1 MTTRWCQIP
10 PAGPLN
16 AILQVQKYAKRHH
29 SRSSCYLKPPARCRK
44 AAEVEIWI
52 FLLPPITARLCSL
65 SAMPLGMKKTPQ
77 DSHWD
82 SHLRPQSPSPAAAAA
97 SCTGAS
103 RIDRSDIS
111 LHPPAAA
118 GEGALLCFRGRMT
131 KGRAGRV
138 TGKAARTEESFH
150 ARVWT

>member
-1 MTTRWCQIP
+1 MDFSSPPPIP
-10 PAGPLN
+10 P
-16 AILQVQKYAKRHH
+16 
-29 SRSSCYLKPPARCRK
+29 
-44 AAEVEIWI
+44 
-52 FLLPPITARLCSL
+52 RLCSL
-65 SAMPLGMKKTPQ
+65 SATPLGMKKPPQ
-77 DSHWD
+77 DSRWD
-82 SHLRPQSPSPAAAAA
+82 THLRPQSPSPAAAAAA

-118 GEGALLCFRGRMT
+118 GEGALHCFRGRMT

-150 ARVWT
+150 ARVWTEPR

>member
-1 MTTRWCQIP
+1 MQY
-10 PAGPLN
+10 
-16 AILQVQKYAKRHH
+16 LQVQKYAKRHL

-52 FLLPPITARLCSL
+52 FLLPPRFPPAFVL
-65 SAMPLGMKKTPQ
+65 SPQHRSGPKKPPQ
-77 DSHWD
+77 DSRWD

-131 KGRAGRV
+131 KGRGGGGSPERPRAQRKVFTHACGRSL
-138 TGKAARTEESFH
+138 AEP
-150 ARVWT
+150 